1 MNPQELH
8 EITEVTDYSG
18 NVYQYISNKF
28 SQEVR
33 FHACPQCPHEL

>member
-18 NVYQYISNKF
+18 NVYQYISKF
-28 SQEVR
+28 SQEVW
-33 FHACPQCPHEL
+33 FHACPQCPHEYL

>member
-1 MNPQELH
+1 MNPQEFH
-8 EITEVTDYSG
+8 EITEVTDSG
-18 NVYQYISNKF
+18 NVYQYISKF